1 MSNNRV
7 PRVAICG
14 VMLESNSFAPVSTEA
29 DFRERG
35 YFTGDEIM
43 VQARTENSAIAREIP
58 AFVGGMDSTGP
69 WEEVPLI
76 FTACQPG
83 GPIDHDFFE
92 RCISGMEKMLAEA
105 GPVDAV
111 FVANHGAMTSTE
123 TPDPDGEMI
132 ERLRKAVGPKAPI
145 IVTHDLH
152 ANVSERLLENT
163 TLLIGYQTNPH
174 VDMQQRAEEAAFSLR
189 LILAGKADPK
199 TAFIRLPIT
208 PPSVTLLT
216 ATGPYADMI
225 TYGQRRM
232 QELGG
237 AILNVTI
244 LGGFVYSDTPKNGV
258 AIVVTARDD
267 IAPAQKLAREIADL
281 GWQERPRFR
290 KELTPIETAVEAALA
305 RNADPKLPAEIYSDA
320 GDNPGGGGR
329 GNTTWLL
336 KALVEAGAKDVLYG
350 SFVDPALAEECH
362 RLGKGATFLA
372 KFNSKSES
380 EFSKPFEA
388 EAEVIGLTDG
398 KFIGKFGIFEGRLMD
413 CGPSAALR
421 IGGIVVVVMTYRQQT
436 ADAMFFEQFG
446 LDIAAARTVCV
457 KSRGHFRAAFSV
469 WFKPEQV
476 VEVDTAGLTSPVLER
491 FDFKGLPRPAY
502 PLDEDAHWSPPNWW

>member
-1 MSNNRV
+1 MSNTRV

-29 DFRERG
+29 DFRVRS
-35 YFTGDEIM
+35 YFTGDEM
-43 VQARTENSAIAREIP
+43 MTQARAEHSVIAREVP
-58 AFVGGMDSTGP
+58 SFVGAMDATGP
-69 WEEVPLI
+69 WEPVPLI

-83 GPIDHDFFE
+83 GPVDHDFFE
-92 RCISGMEKMLAEA
+92 RCISGMERMLAEA

-111 FVANHGAMTSTE
+111 FVANHGAMTSTR

-132 ERLRKAVGPKAPI
+132 ERLRKAVGPDAPI
-145 IVTHDLH
+145 VVTHDLH
-152 ANVSERLLENT
+152 ANVSERLLENA
-163 TLLIGYQTNPH
+163 TLLIGYVTNPH
-174 VDMQQRAEEAAFSLR
+174 VDMPQRAEEAAFSLR
-189 LILAGKADPK
+189 LILAGKAEPK
-199 TAFIRLPIT
+199 TAFIRLPVT

-216 ATGPYADMI
+216 AAGPYADMI
-225 TYGQRRM
+225 AYGQRRA

-258 AIVVTARDD
+258 AIVVTARHDL
-267 IAPAQKLAREIADL
+267 AVAQKLAKEIAHV
-281 GWQERPRFR
+281 GWNDRQRFR
-290 KELTPIETAVEAALA
+290 KQLTSIEDAVSAALA
-305 RNADPKLPAEIYSDA
+305 RNADASLPAAIYSDA

-336 KALVEAGAKDVLYG
+336 KALVEAGARDVLYG
-350 SFVDPALAEECH
+350 SFVDPALAAECH
-362 RLGKGATFLA
+362 RRGKGAVFEA
-372 KFNSKSES
+372 HFNSESES
-380 EFSKPFEA
+380 EFSKPFSA
-388 EAEVIGLTDG
+388 EAEVVALTDG
-398 KFIGKFGIFEGRLMD
+398 RFVGKFGIFEGRLLE

-421 IGGIVVVVMTYRQQT
+421 IGGITVVVMTDRQQT

-446 LDIAAARTVCV
+446 FDIAAARTVCV

-469 WFKPEQV
+469 WFTPEQV

-491 FDFKGLPRPAY
+491 FDFKGLPRPSF
-502 PLDEDAHWSPPNWW
+502 PLDEDARWTPPNWG